1 MNKKE
6 VTVESKISLQDISWI
21 PDWQRPLADRK
32 GFFGVQLWRDDDRG
46 RRLATV
52 ELLAHPYLANRIF
65 TRPLV
70 DEVSISCGKIEG
82 QTIVRNTTGVT
93 VHDVYVAPTEQ

>member
-1 MNKKE
+1 
-6 VTVESKISLQDISWI
+6 
-21 PDWQRPLADRK
+21 
-32 GFFGVQLWRDDDRG
+32 
-46 RRLATV
+46 LATV

-93 VHDVYVAPTEQ
+93 VHDVYVALTEQ